1 MDFDWE
7 LLQRANEEKDR
18 IEKAFKDRFFSKDGS
33 YFKDIETSVEVS
45 ATEAIVTTNYNS
57 YKFRRKQNG
66 SFLLKKDKL
75 EQYFYAIDASYTIDT
90 WQKGLEAAQRDFEE
104 IIAIKEDIE
113 SWLEDSSK
121 VTLSSSI
128 KRFYASLFGKKEEEQ
143 PSIELKEETIQK
155 EEVVT
160 EEKVAENENS
170 PKEEERKPEIKEESA
185 EEKAPENQEEK
196 NKSN

>member
-7 LLQRANEEKDR
+7 LLQRANEEKNR

-33 YFKDIETSVEVS
+33 YFKDIETNVEIS
-45 ATEAIVTTNYNS
+45 ATEAIVVTNYNS

-66 SFLLKKDKL
+66 AFILKKDKL

-128 KRFYASLFGKKEEEQ
+128 KRFYTSLFGKKEEDQ
-143 PSIELKEETIQK
+143 PSIELKKETIEEEK
-155 EEVVT
+155 ETMEEVAT
-160 EEKVAENENS
+160 ESKDFSKEKKDIS
-170 PKEEERKPEIKEESA
+170 ISKEESP
-185 EEKAPENQEEK
+185 EEKASDNQEEK